1 MSSVFSPNRKN
12 DSSLTTYG
20 YSGLRQVHAL
30 RLQSLPKKSVRSTSR
45 AAHDEQRSTLLS
57 ATTHSCTLCGCQQKT
72 PLSPDGYC
80 SKCTELA
87 ATVREKPKLIR
98 TLWQNFHDEP
108 ILPRGTTHTI
118 TSEAELPEV
127 LDGKRYRAIDRD
139 QNKWYLSISELEG
152 KPVEIF
158 ASTAFDR
165 DHELQS
171 RISNL
176 TTITRLISLLLR
188 HLFMGEPLTF
198 DKCLKQIQRS
208 SRQKNDLPDMLYGVL
223 NKYQAP
229 NENKD
234 HLNP

>member
-1 MSSVFSPNRKN
+1 MP
-12 DSSLTTYG
+12 
-20 YSGLRQVHAL
+20 
-30 RLQSLPKKSVRSTSR
+30 
-45 AAHDEQRSTLLS
+45 
-57 ATTHSCTLCGCQQKT
+57 CTLCGCQQTT
-72 PLSPDGYC
+72 PLSREGYC
-80 SKCTELA
+80 SNCAELA
-87 ATVREKPKLIR
+87 EIVRENPAAIR
-98 TLWQNFHDEP
+98 TLWQRFHDEP
-108 ILPRGTTHTI
+108 ILPKGTTHI
-118 TSEAELPEV
+118 IAGEAELPEV
-127 LDGKRYRAIDRD
+127 LDGKRYRAIDREK
-139 QNKWYLSISELEG
+139 NKWYLSVSELDG

-223 NKYQAP
+223 NRYQQP
-229 NENKD
+229 DEKR
-234 HLNP
+234 

>member
-1 MSSVFSPNRKN
+1 MTP
-12 DSSLTTYG
+12 TT
-20 YSGLRQVHAL
+20 
-30 RLQSLPKKSVRSTSR
+30 T
-45 AAHDEQRSTLLS
+45 
-57 ATTHSCTLCGCQQKT
+57 ATCSLCGCRQNA
-72 PLSPDGYC
+72 PLSQDGYC
-80 SKCTELA
+80 PTCCIMAE
-87 ATVREKPKLIR
+87 TVRKNPDAIR
-98 TLWQNFHDEP
+98 TLWQRFHNEP
-108 ILPRGTTHTI
+108 FFQESSARTI
-118 TSEAELPEV
+118 ASEAELPEV

-139 QNKWYLSISELEG
+139 RNKWYLSVSEVAG

-188 HLFMGEPLTF
+188 HIFLGEPLTF

-223 NKYQAP
+223 SRYQTP
-229 NENKD
+229 NE
-234 HLNP
+234 